1 MLGTVVT
8 RDTNTKDRRQKMSG
22 PASKTDQGAPQD
34 SAAPE
39 GAKAEGGLSP
49 ALQTHIGRHVRAV
62 FDEVAQEPIPEHLLR
77 LLKDLEGSGDK

>member
-1 MLGTVVT
+1 
-8 RDTNTKDRRQKMSG
+8 MSG
-22 PASKTDQGAPQD
+22 PASKTDQGAPQK

-39 GAKAEGGLSP
+39 GTKAEGGLSP
-49 ALQTHIGRHVRAV
+49 ALQTHIGRHVRVV